1 MMQRILQIGIILSV
15 AIASAALA
23 NPGEIK
29 LKMHSANQLKQWGAA
44 INEYREQNGGKH
56 PPSLEA
62 LKPLVTNY
70 DQLIENPLTGDNP
83 GYELV
88 AKPTGRNPVWM
99 YQLRQGKRD
108 DSLDVLFAD
117 GTVRPLKD

>member
-1 MMQRILQIGIILSV
+1 MLRTTLIMLALLTCTL
-15 AIASAALA
+15 LA

-44 INEYREQNGGKH
+44 INEYRDQNGGKH

-70 DQLIENPLTGDNP
+70 DQMIENPLTGDNP

-88 AKPTGRNPVWM
+88 ANPTGRNPVWM
-99 YQLRQGKRD
+99 YQIRQGKRD
-108 DSLDVLFAD
+108 ETLDVLFAD
-117 GTVRPLKD
+117 GTVKPLKD

>member
-1 MMQRILQIGIILSV
+1 MHHNRILIVALLLS
-15 AIASAALA
+15 AGALLA

-29 LKMHSANQLKQWGAA
+29 LKMHSANQLKQWATA
-44 INEYREQNGGKH
+44 INEYRDQNGGKH

-88 AKPTGRNPVWM
+88 ANPAGRNPVWM
-99 YQLRQGKRD
+99 YQIRQGKRD
-108 DSLDVLFAD
+108 ESLDVLFAD
-117 GTVRPLKD
+117 GTVKPLKD